1 MPGSGIEGGDDY
13 GDEVIEGAEFSK
25 IKKDKV
31 FMQIDFNRRK
41 TKIVATLG
49 PASKDVEQMVKL
61 FDAGMTMAR
70 INLSHGTL
78 KTNMQLLT
86 KFKQAK
92 RLRPYMNCALMIELR
107 GREIRLSH
115 INDKSGVLRIRSG
128 STVNMFGGSF
138 HLASDPLNFRISSE
152 IIHRHLKPNDV
163 VYLDD
168 GKVVGIVAEI

>member
-1 MPGSGIEGGDDY
+1 
-13 GDEVIEGAEFSK
+13 
-25 IKKDKV
+25 
-31 FMQIDFNRRK
+31 
-41 TKIVATLG
+41 
-49 PASKDVEQMVKL
+49 MVKL

-78 KTNMQLLT
+78 KTNLGILD

-92 RLRPYMNCALMIELR
+92 RLRPYMNCALMVELR
-107 GREIRLSH
+107 GREVRLSH
-115 INDKSGVLRIRSG
+115 INDKSGFLRIRSG

-152 IIHRHLKPNDV
+152 NIHRYLKPNDV
-163 VYLDD
+163 VYFDD